1 MEEQFLRTAMLL
13 GEKGVQRLQNARV
26 AVFGLGG
33 VGGYVVEA
41 LCRAGIGALDLIDK
55 DDVSLSNLNRQ
66 ILATHATV
74 GMLKTQ
80 AAARRLAEINPDCLV
95 REYPVFYLP
104 ETADDFDFTQY
115 DYIVDAVDTVTAKLL
130 LVQRAKEASTP
141 IISCMGTGNKLR
153 PDLLMACDISKTTT
167 CPLARVMRRELR
179 ARGIEHLRVVY
190 STEPPRTP
198 KNRTAA
204 PAPGQPRP
212 KDTPGSSPWVPSSGG
227 LLIASEVIARL
238 LGEAEW

>member
-13 GEKGVQRLQNARV
+13 GENGVRRLQNARV

-66 ILATHATV
+66 ILATHSTV

-80 AAARRLAEINPDCLV
+80 AAARRIAEINPRCVV

-104 ETADDFDFTQY
+104 E
-115 DYIVDAVDTVTAKLL
+115 L
-130 LVQRAKEASTP
+130 
-141 IISCMGTGNKLR
+141 G
-153 PDLLMACDISKTTT
+153 KTFAE
-167 CPLARVMRRELR
+167 LAGE
-179 ARGIEHLRVVY
+179 E
-190 STEPPRTP
+190 
-198 KNRTAA
+198 KNRISHRGRAL
-204 PAPGQPRP
+204 REFCRVYREEN
-212 KDTPGSSPWVPSSGG
+212 DHD
-227 LLIASEVIARL
+227 E
-238 LGEAEW
+238 

>member
-13 GEKGVQRLQNARV
+13 GENGVRRLQNARV

-80 AAARRLAEINPDCLV
+80 AAARRIAEINPDCLV

-104 ETADDFDFTQY
+104 ETADEFDFTQY

-141 IISCMGTGNKLR
+141 IISCMGTGNKL
-153 PDLLMACDISKTTT
+153 DASAFQVADISKTSM
-167 CPLARVMRRELR
+167 CPLARVMRKELGK
-179 ARGIEHLRVVY
+179 RGISHLKVVY
-190 STEPPRTP
+190 SQEEALKPTGWKEE
-198 KNRTAA
+198 AA
-204 PAPGQPRP
+204 ALGKRQI
-212 KDTPGSSPWVPSSGG
+212 PGSVSFVPGAAG
-227 LLIASEVIARL
+227 LILAGEVIRDIAM
-238 LGEAEW
+238 GENA

>member
-13 GEKGVQRLQNARV
+13 GENGVRRLQNARV

-80 AAARRLAEINPDCLV
+80 AAARRIAEINPNCLV
-95 REYPVFYLP
+95 REYPVF
-104 ETADDFDFTQY
+104 
-115 DYIVDAVDTVTAKLL
+115 
-130 LVQRAKEASTP
+130 
-141 IISCMGTGNKLR
+141 
-153 PDLLMACDISKTTT
+153 
-167 CPLARVMRRELR
+167 
-179 ARGIEHLRVVY
+179 
-190 STEPPRTP
+190 
-198 KNRTAA
+198 
-204 PAPGQPRP
+204 
-212 KDTPGSSPWVPSSGG
+212 
-227 LLIASEVIARL
+227 
-238 LGEAEW
+238 